1 MSTPKAAFVLVH
13 GGWHNQTA
21 WNKVIPILEAQGHA
35 VLTLDLPG
43 AGANTTAPKSLGV
56 RPFDL
61 DAFAAEPSPIA
72 GVTQDERTQAVIT
85 LVKEGASLTDGKVVL
100 VGHSAGGMTISAVA
114 EQVPELLVA
123 LVYLA
128 GFMVPNGLSLLDL
141 LTHETMASALSP
153 GLFVGDPAA
162 IGATRINPGPADD
175 TYRALLKASFYADL
189 TETEFVEAASQLH
202 CDEPN
207 SALAPSRITFGRFGT
222 IPRHYIRTTQDRAV
236 PLTGQDHMI
245 AAVDGTIGNA
255 TITQTLESG
264 HSPFLSQPAAL
275 SEILLDIAV
284 QSLADSRGSA
294 AGLDR

>member
-175 TYRALLKASFYADL
+175 TYRALL
-189 TETEFVEAASQLH
+189 
-202 CDEPN
+202 
-207 SALAPSRITFGRFGT
+207 
-222 IPRHYIRTTQDRAV
+222 
-236 PLTGQDHMI
+236 
-245 AAVDGTIGNA
+245 
-255 TITQTLESG
+255 
-264 HSPFLSQPAAL
+264 
-275 SEILLDIAV
+275 
-284 QSLADSRGSA
+284 
-294 AGLDR
+294 